1 MQDYVKPVFFV
12 LMVVLL
18 VPAIS
23 GGVMAANRGRMVAVW
38 SLLCALLP
46 PLLLLL
52 YFARPLREVEGKYRR
67 CPGCSELLKWHDQVC
82 KYCHAAQVVT
92 DSGKTRHHT
101 RTS

>member
-12 LMVVLL
+12 LMFVSL
-18 VPAIS
+18 VPAIC

-38 SLLCALLP
+38 SILCALLP

-67 CPGCSELLKWHDQVC
+67 CSGCSELLKWRAPVC

-92 DSGKTRHHT
+92 DGSKVQQQK
-101 RTS
+101 RTL

>member
-67 CPGCSELLKWHDQVC
+67 CPGCGELLKWRDPVC
-82 KYCHAAQVVT
+82 KYCHAAQVAS
-92 DSGKTRHHT
+92 DSSKTQHQT
-101 RTS
+101 RTQ

>member
-12 LMVVLL
+12 LMIVLL

-67 CPGCSELLKWHDQVC
+67 CPGCGELLTWRAPVC
-82 KYCHAAQVVT
+82 KYCHAAQVAA
-92 DSGKTRHHT
+92 DSSKAQHQT
-101 RTS
+101 RTL

>member
-1 MQDYVKPVFFV
+1 MHDYVKPVFFV

-23 GGVMAANRGRMVAVW
+23 GGVMAANRGRMVAAW
-38 SLLCALLP
+38 SILCALLP

-52 YFARPLREVEGKYRR
+52 YFARPLREVEGKYKR

-82 KYCHAAQVVT
+82 KYCYAAQVAT
-92 DSGKTRHHT
+92 ESTTTLPHRH
-101 RTS
+101 TS

>member
-52 YFARPLREVEGKYRR
+52 YFARPLREVEGKYKR
-67 CPGCSELLKWHDQVC
+67 CPSCRELLKWRAPVC
-82 KYCHAAQVVT
+82 TYCHATQVVT
-92 DSGKTRHHT
+92 DSVKTQHQT
-101 RTS
+101 RTP

>member
-12 LMVVLL
+12 LMVVSL

-38 SLLCALLP
+38 SLVCALLP

-52 YFARPLREVEGKYRR
+52 YVARPLREVEGKYRR
-67 CPGCSELLKWHDQVC
+67 CPGCGELLKWRDPVC
-82 KYCHAAQVVT
+82 KYCHAAQLIT
-92 DSGKTRHHT
+92 DSVKAQQQTQT
-101 RTS
+101 P

>member
-38 SLLCALLP
+38 SILCALLP

-52 YFARPLREVEGKYRR
+52 YVARPLREVEGKYRR
-67 CPGCSELLKWHDQVC
+67 CSGCAELIKWRAPVC
-82 KYCHAAQVVT
+82 KYCHAAQVAN
-92 DSGKTRHHT
+92 DSVMSQHQT
-101 RTS
+101 RTP